1 MHEQVD
7 RDLEAVAT
15 AREDD
20 EIRFLDVLIVLANHK
35 WLVLGL
41 PLLAAA
47 LAFAASFLITPRY
60 TSTVMIMPP
69 QQQQSSGVSAMLGQL
84 GGLAGM
90 AGGLGGLKNPSDLYV
105 GLLESRTVADNLIVR
120 FKLKERYDT
129 ATMDETRRELAMA
142 TEITTGKKDG
152 FISISA
158 TDIDAQFAAGLA
170 NAYGEELSRLTQTM
184 ALTEASQR
192 RLFFEKQLN
201 AAKDQLADAEIA
213 LRTTQE
219 KTGMISPGAQ
229 VQAII
234 TNAAQLKGT
243 IAAKEVQI
251 NAMRTFANGSNP
263 DLVRALEELRSLRGQ
278 LAKLENSG
286 SEQGDFMVATGNIP
300 KVGVEYV
307 RSSRNV
313 KYYET
318 IFELLAKQ
326 YELAKIDEA
335 KDSGQIQMLDK
346 AIVAE
351 KRSKPQRGV
360 LTILGGVSGAML
372 GLLLAFGHATYA
384 ASRKNPDSA
393 RRWQQLSTEW
403 YGRRAV
409 KSSAR

>member
-1 MHEQVD
+1 MLEQVD
-7 RDLEAVAT
+7 RGVEPGAVAR
-15 AREDD
+15 ADD

-35 WLVLGL
+35 WLLIGL
-41 PLLAAA
+41 PLLCAA
-47 LAFAASFLITPRY
+47 LGLGASFVMTPSF
-60 TSTVMIMPP
+60 TSTVKIMPP
-69 QQQQSSGVSAMLGQL
+69 QQQSSGVSAMLGQL

-90 AGGLGGLKNPSDLYV
+90 AGGIGGIKNPSDLYV

-120 FKLKERYDT
+120 FKLKQRYDT
-129 ATMDETRRELAMA
+129 ATMDETRKALAEA
-142 TEITTGKKDG
+142 TQISLGKKDG
-152 FISISA
+152 FIAVSA
-158 TDIDAQFAAGLA
+158 TDHDAQFAADLA
-170 NAYGEELSRLTQTM
+170 NAYGDQLASLTQTM

-201 AAKDQLADAEIA
+201 AAKDQLAEAEIA

-251 NAMRTFANGSNP
+251 NAMRTFASGNNP
-263 DLVRALEELRSLRGQ
+263 ELIRAREELRSLQGQ
-278 LAKLENSG
+278 LGKLEKSG
-286 SEQGDFMVATGNIP
+286 GTQGDFMVPTGNIP

-307 RSSRNV
+307 RSTRNV

-346 AIVAE
+346 AIAAE
-351 KRSKPQRGV
+351 KRSKPQRAV
-360 LTILGGVSGAML
+360 LTILGAVIGAVL
-372 GLLLAFGHATYA
+372 AIVLAFAHASYV
-384 ASRKNPDSA
+384 ASRKDPLNA
-393 RRWQQLSTEW
+393 RRWQQLAAEW
-403 YGRRAV
+403 RGRA
-409 KSSAR
+409 SAKAPAR